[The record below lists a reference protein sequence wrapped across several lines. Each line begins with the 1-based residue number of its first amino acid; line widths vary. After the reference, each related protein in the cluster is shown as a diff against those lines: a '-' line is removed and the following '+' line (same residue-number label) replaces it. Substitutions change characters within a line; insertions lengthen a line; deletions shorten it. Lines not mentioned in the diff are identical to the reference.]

1 MKFSKLQHIKST
13 KLTLVLCLS
22 IFGLFCSLI
31 FIQSQIVHSQN
42 ENYFRVGER
51 LTYNI
56 SFEQFNN
63 AAFAEFAIVSRGKL
77 EGIDSVELHSKLKSV
92 DLLSA
97 AFYMFDEERT
107 TFASV
112 ETGLPL
118 YVKKVSNAGITPQT
132 KILNYLKSPTINY
145 DLLTLLQRIRYS
157 NGIGTFLFQE
167 DGKDY
172 SLTIQSTGVE
182 QLKTVVGIVETT
194 KIIVQSPYLTELGII
209 NLSVNITSDEQ
220 KIPVLMRL
228 NTKKGEFRVEIAS
241 RQVLNETIDPN
252 AIPISTPTLIPTQTP
267 TPVPTPLPYV
277 VNQPLIERLPFVL
290 GETLEFKISKQQQDA
305 GTVLLKVE
313 ERKEVLGKDSLLLKA
328 IAVNRGALPVPV
340 FDVNNQITSQ
350 VDPVSLMP
358 TLSELKLSNALAE
371 FSQIIKFDQEK
382 GTVIYDGNNV
392 QEIPVGTHSIL
403 SLAYAIRSF
412 NLKPSLDKDN
422 PVNDTRVAVFLGTEP
437 YVFTLRPS
445 NSEIINLKGEKI
457 SAQLIT
463 IRSGNPNIDKYNI
476 KLWLGLENN
485 RLPLRLT
492 AGDYQADLVSY
503 RIIPP
508 NR

>member
-1 MKFSKLQHIKST
+1 MKFSKLQYSKST

-22 IFGLFCSLI
+22 IFVLVFSFT
-31 FIQSQIVHSQN
+31 FIQSQIAHSQN

-56 SFEQFNN
+56 SFENFYN
-63 AAFAEFAIVSRGKL
+63 AAYAEIAVVSRGKL
-77 EGIDSVELHSKLKSV
+77 QGIDSVELYSKLKSV
-92 DLLSA
+92 DMVSA
-97 AFYMFDEERT
+97 AFYMLDEERT

-118 YVKKVSNAGITPQT
+118 YVKKVSNTSIIPDI
-132 KILNYLKSPTINY
+132 KILNYLKSPTVNY
-145 DLLTLLQRIRYS
+145 DLLTLLHKIRYS

-167 DGKDY
+167 NGKDY
-172 SLTIQSTGVE
+172 SLTIQSI
-182 QLKTVVGIVETT
+182 GIEKIETAIGTVETT
-194 KIIVQSPYLTELGII
+194 KITVQSPYLTESGITD
-209 NLSVNITSDEQ
+209 LSVNISSNEQ

-228 NTKKGEFRVEIAS
+228 TTKKGNFRMEIAS
-241 RQVLNETIDPN
+241 SQLLYQKIDPN
-252 AIPISTPTLIPTQTP
+252 VIPTPIPTPFPTQTP
-267 TPVPTPLPYV
+267 TPVPTPIPYV
-277 VNQPLIERLPFVL
+277 VNQPLIERLPFDL
-290 GETLEFKISKQQQDA
+290 GETLEYKITKQQQDA
-305 GTVLLKVE
+305 GTVLLRVE

-328 IAVNRGALPVPV
+328 TAVNQGALPIPI
-340 FDVNNQITSQ
+340 FDINNQITSQ

-358 TLSELKLSNALAE
+358 SLTELKLSYALSE
-371 FSQIIKFDQEK
+371 FNQIIKFDQDK
-382 GTVIYDGNNV
+382 GTVVYDGKTV

-445 NSEIINLKGEKI
+445 NSEIINLKGEKVP
-457 SAQLIT
+457 AQLIT
-463 IRSGNPNIDKYNI
+463 IRTGNPNIDKYNI
-476 KLWLGLENN
+476 KLWLGLGVN

-492 AGDYQADLVSY
+492 AGDFQADLISY
-503 RIIPP
+503 RTIPP
-508 NR
+508 KL